1 MSTATITDPPQQP
14 PSSTSGDLTAGCTT
28 AVPGKHGNVPVDACN
43 SYYNFN
49 PSFAPAV
56 AVAVLFG
63 ILLTAHV
70 IEAFAFRKRY
80 CWVVI
85 MGAAWETIAFILHAR
100 GSRDQ
105 QNIGYATAYQLL
117 YLLAPLWINAFVYM
131 TFARLVHYFLPEKA
145 VWHMKAVG
153 LAKWFVWAD
162 VISFVV
168 QAVGG
173 IMASPTASP
182 EVIKAGINVYMG
194 GMGLQQFFILCFV
207 GLMVVFQ
214 RRITS
219 LEQSGQAI
227 RERPWRPALYA
238 LHAVLLCITVR
249 TRSMILPRS
258 TMTIR
263 SLETPGRRRLISS
276 GCLGPDHL
284 PHRRIRGRDQA
295 LEPDSVQR
303 RVFLR
308 ARRLPDDGCPPHPRH
323 HPPGTHPGRA
333 RLELPAPEP
342 EGEEGDQEGE
352 EGGEEGPARREGRTT
367 RLEGQGTRLGR
378 AVRARAGA
386 RVRGGHVRAAPSG
399 KPASS
404 PRAFEARLRQSRTSP
419 AAAVRSFPCARARQH
434 RRLLSERTS
443 LGSCH
448 GRISR
453 HREPH
458 CDMRG
463 GDLSDLGTEPCR
475 ARQQVPFP
483 PPFSSRAMMNFLFLA
498 ALIRS
503 KANRCTWR
511 NRAHSSYGC
520 GSVFLILLY
529 F

>member
-28 AVPGKHGNVPVDACN
+28 AVPGKYGNVPVDACN

-249 TRSMILPRS
+249 IIFRIAEFAGGIKPSNPIPFNEEYSYALDAFPMMVALLILV
-258 TMTIR
+258 I
-263 SLETPGRRRLISS
+263 I
-276 GCLGPDHL
+276 
-284 PHRRIRGRDQA
+284 
-295 LEPDSVQR
+295 
-303 RVFLR
+303 
-308 ARRLPDDGCPPHPRH
+308 
-323 HPPGTHPGRA
+323 HPGRTLVGPDSSFPRLSRKEKKAIKKEKKEAKKA
-333 RLELPAPEP
+333 RRDEKAERRGSRDKGHVSVELSEPGPEP
-342 EGEEGDQEGE
+342 ESEADTY
-352 EGGEEGPARREGRTT
+352 GPRRQGSRRHRRERSRRGS
-367 RLEGQGTRLGR
+367 GSHGHHQQPQY
-378 AVRARAGA
+378 AHFPVRA
-386 RVRGGHVRAAPSG
+386 H
-399 KPASS
+399 AS
-404 PRAFEARLRQSRTSP
+404 TD
-419 AAAVRSFPCARARQH
+419 
-434 RRLLSERTS
+434 
-443 LGSCH
+443 G
-448 GRISR
+448 
-453 HREPH
+453 
-458 CDMRG
+458 
-463 GDLSDLGTEPCR
+463 
-475 ARQQVPFP
+475 
-483 PPFSSRAMMNFLFLA
+483 
-498 ALIRS
+498 
-503 KANRCTWR
+503 
-511 NRAHSSYGC
+511 Y
-520 GSVFLILLY
+520 
-529 F
+529 